1 MLFLLTLIV
10 GGRLKR
16 IERRAYILIS
26 LQTEALFMTMSKNCE
41 RNLQAEHQ
49 LIRDVY
55 NRRSSCYNILI
66 EILSLGRDLSYRR
79 EAVQRLNLKR
89 GDRVLD
95 LGCGTGLNFPL
106 ILERIGDEGGLVA
119 VDSSCGML
127 EVARKW
133 LDSRNVKNVSLVAG
147 DVTEALFR
155 AECFDAII
163 STYLFSTVI
172 GWRDSLEGHLT
183 SLRTGGAFVLADDI
197 LPAGWFAGPLVM
209 LKWLKRYGWLN
220 SSRDLIAYMKEMG
233 DDFRLTRHHLG
244 MIFVVSG
251 KKAVSSRECC

>member
-1 MLFLLTLIV
+1 
-10 GGRLKR
+10 
-16 IERRAYILIS
+16 
-26 LQTEALFMTMSKNCE
+26 MS
-41 RNLQAEHQ
+41 RNRESNIHAEHQ

-55 NRRSSCYNILI
+55 DRRSSCYNTLI

-79 EAVQRLNLKR
+79 EAVQRLSLKR

-106 ILERIGDEGGLVA
+106 ILERIGDEGALVA

-127 EVARKW
+127 DVAKKW

-155 AECFDAII
+155 AECFDALI

-172 GWRDSLEGHLT
+172 GWRESLEGHLG
-183 SLRTGGAFVLADDI
+183 SLRIGGIFVFADDI

-220 SSRDLIAYMKEMG
+220 NSRELVSFVKEKG
-233 DDFRLTRHHLG
+233 DDFRLTSHHLG

-251 KKAVSSRECC
+251 KKTISSRGCY